1 MRTPRFSLA
10 CAAALLMLALGC
22 NKQSS
27 TAAPTDQQ
35 LTSNVQAK
43 LQSESALAGQ
53 NIQVAASN
61 GVVTLTGSANDAASR
76 ALAGNDAGAVP
87 GVKTV
92 VNNLEVQPATAAAA
106 APPPAAEPE
115 PAPAPQPRHRHDAR
129 PRPDHPAD
137 TSGPDMSQTAYN
149 TPAPAPAPANS
160 ATSAPPPPPAPPV
173 PIQRTI
179 TLAAG
184 TVVPVRITEALDSEH
199 AQPDQAFH
207 GTLAADLMRNGTVAI
222 PQGTPVLGRVVDAKS
237 AAHFKGS
244 SLLSIELTRIDLPGN
259 KMSVF
264 TDAFS
269 KEGAGRGKN
278 TAEKAGGGAL
288 LGTVI
293 GALAGGG
300 KGAAIGAIAGAGAGT
315 GINAATHGQQVQI
328 PSETLINFT
337 LQQPLSF
344 TVTVTPGG
352 SAPRQPYE
360 PTLNQ
365 RPPQ

>member
-1 MRTPRFSLA
+1 MKTSRVSLA
-10 CAAALLMLALGC
+10 CVVALLLSTGC
-22 NKQSS
+22 NKQ
-27 TAAPTDQQ
+27 TATSAPSDQQ
-35 LTSNVQAK
+35 LTTNAQAK
-43 LQSESALAGQ
+43 LQGENALAGQ
-53 NIQVAASN
+53 NIQVAVKD
-61 GVVTLTGSANDAASR
+61 GVVTLSGTASDAASR
-76 ALAGNDAGAVP
+76 ALAGNDVGSIP

-92 VNNLEVQPATAAAA
+92 VNNLDVQPATTAQSAPPPSQPAPAPVPAPVRERHRHDRHVSHASDSAESTMAQNAPPAA
-106 APPPAAEPE
+106 APTPE
-115 PAPAPQPRHRHDAR
+115 PAPV
-129 PRPDHPAD
+129 
-137 TSGPDMSQTAYN
+137 N
-149 TPAPAPAPANS
+149 T
-160 ATSAPPPPPAPPV
+160 APPPPPQ

-179 TLAAG
+179 TLATG
-184 TVVPVRITEALDSEH
+184 TVIPVRITESLNSETS
-199 AQPDQAFH
+199 QPDDTFH
-207 GTLAADLMRNGTVAI
+207 GTLASDLVRNGIVAI
-222 PQGTPVLGRVVDAKS
+222 PQGTPVLGRVVEAKS

-244 SLLSIELTRIDLPGN
+244 SLLSLELTRIDMAGN
-259 KMSVF
+259 RMSVV

-315 GINAATHGQQVQI
+315 GINAATRGQQVQI
-328 PSETLINFT
+328 PSEMLINFT

-344 TVTVTPGG
+344 TITVTPGG
-352 SAPRQPYE
+352 SNQRQPYE